1 METVGIREFREN
13 LSEYLDNGSP
23 VAISRHG
30 ETVAFLLPVRPKR
43 TEQEWAEFDRKAAR
57 MDEMIAE
64 AGLTE
69 DELVADFKKWRA
81 SQHRK

>member
-30 ETVAFLLPVRPKR
+30 ETVAFLLPARRKR
-43 TEQEWAEFDRKAAR
+43 TEKEMAALDRAAAKLHKMLAAR
-57 MDEMIAE
+57 
-64 AGLTE
+64 GVTE
-69 DELVADFKKWRA
+69 DELVEEFERL
-81 SQHRK
+81 RKQGRK